1 MDVLT
6 LLKRDHADVKDLFK
20 RIEHA
25 KGSRARETW
34 EEIST
39 KLTLHEELE
48 ETHFYPKLK
57 EEEAARDLVLESY
70 QEHHVLD
77 LLIEEISPLTPDDE
91 AWEPKL
97 KVLQENVEHHIKEEE
112 EELFPKVRKIWSTDR
127 RAEIGETM
135 LRMKQQRTSGRRAA

>member
-6 LLKRDHADVKDLFK
+6 LLKEDHADVKDLFK

-25 KGSRARETW
+25 KGSRAREIW
-34 EEIST
+34 DEIST

-57 EEEAARDLVLESY
+57 EEEGARDIVLESY

-77 LLIEEISPLTPDDE
+77 LLIDEINTLAPDDE
-91 AWEPKL
+91 AWEPKV
-97 KVLQENVEHHIKEEE
+97 KVLQENVEHHIEEE
-112 EELFPKVRKIWSTDR
+112 EGELFPKVRKIWNTNR
-127 RAEIGETM
+127 RTEIGETM
-135 LRMKQQRTSGRRAA
+135 LRMKQQRTRAGRAA